1 MPALLTQAT
10 TMMCPHGGTI
20 TAIPSSA
27 RAQAAGA
34 PVLRASDTYIVAGC
48 SFAPVVP
55 HPCVTVQWVL
65 TAQRV
70 RHASDFVL
78 DEASVGLC
86 LAGDQ
91 APQGVA
97 LILATQPDV
106 SGL

>member
-1 MPALLTQAT
+1 
-10 TMMCPHGGTI
+10 MMCPHGGI
-20 TAIPSSA
+20 VTAIPSSA

-34 PVLRASDTYIVAGC
+34 PVLRASDTFIVVGC

-55 HPCVTVQWVL
+55 HPCVTVQWVF
-65 TAQRV
+65 TGQRV
-70 RHASDFVL
+70 QHASDFVL

-86 LAGDQ
+86 LAGDL

-97 LILATQPDV
+97 LILATQPRV